1 MPYIEGVPDS
11 SERWARNPETGK
23 GKYVENM
30 TFDEW
35 KKQYGQQ
42 TSYGHKS
49 DSSRKANK
57 KWDEKNKERKSY
69 INKRSTAK
77 SFILNLATQENLETI
92 KKYVEQRKNELNK

>member
-42 TSYGHKS
+42 ISYGHKS
-49 DSSRKANK
+49 DSSRKARLNQL
-57 KWDEKNKERKSY
+57 
-69 INKRSTAK
+69 
-77 SFILNLATQENLETI
+77 SFIM
-92 KKYVEQRKNELNK
+92 VV